1 LKARARVLGLRT
13 MSNVMRVAVTGAA
26 GQIGYSLLPLIA
38 NGAIFGPN
46 QKVALQLLEVTPVL
60 GALNGVRM
68 ELEDC
73 AYPLLTEVICTDNP
87 EIAFQNANLCMLVG
101 SKPRGPGM
109 ERKDLLMDN
118 GKIFIGQGRAIA
130 AKAASDVRVVV
141 VGNPCNTNCLI
152 AMKNASGVPTD
163 RFTAMTRLDMNRAK
177 AQLALK
183 SGKHWSLVKNVTIWG
198 NHSNTQYPDWHHATI
213 DGVPAARAVNDD
225 AWLQGAFIKTVQ
237 ERGKAIIEARGKSSA
252 LSAAQAACDHA
263 RSLFTVTTKDNWC
276 SLCVLSDGSY
286 GTPEGIISSFPCTTD
301 GKGNWQIIQG
311 LSMNDFSKAKAQ
323 ITWKELQ
330 EEREMVKDLL
340 G

>member
-1 LKARARVLGLRT
+1 
-13 MSNVMRVAVTGAA
+13 MSTVKRVAVTGAA

-38 NGAIFGPN
+38 NGSIFGPN

-60 GALNGVRM
+60 PALNGVRM

-73 AYPLLTEVICTDNP
+73 AFPLLTEIVCSDDP
-87 EIAFQNANLCMLVG
+87 KVAFQNADLCLLVG
-101 SKPRGPGM
+101 SKPRGPGQ
-109 ERKDLLMDN
+109 ERKDLLQDN

-130 AKAASDVRVVV
+130 EVAGPDVRVVV

-152 AMKNASGVPTD
+152 AMKNAKGVPAD
-163 RFTAMTRLDMNRAK
+163 RFSAMTRLDQNRAK

-183 SGKHWSLVKNVTIWG
+183 AKKHWSEVKNVIIWG

-213 DGVPAARAVNDD
+213 GGVAAAKAVNDD
-225 AWLQGAFIKTVQ
+225 AWLQGPFMKTVQ

-263 RSLFTVTTKDNWC
+263 RSLYTVTTKDDAAA
-276 SLCVLSDGSY
+276 LCVISDGSY
-286 GTPEGIISSFPCTTD
+286 GTPEGIISGFPCTTD
-301 GKGNWQIIQG
+301 GKGNWQIVQG
-311 LSMNDFSKAKAQ
+311 LAMNDFSKQKAG
-323 ITWKELQ
+323 ISWKELCD
-330 EEREMVKDLL
+330 ERDMVKDLL

>member
-1 LKARARVLGLRT
+1 
-13 MSNVMRVAVTGAA
+13 MSTVKRVAVTGAA

-38 NGAIFGPN
+38 NGSIFGPN

-60 GALNGVRM
+60 PALNGVRM

-73 AYPLLTEVICTDNP
+73 AFPLLTEIVCSDDP
-87 EIAFQNANLCMLVG
+87 KVAFKNADLCLLVG

-109 ERKDLLMDN
+109 ERKDLLQDN

-130 AKAASDVRVVV
+130 EVAGPDVRVVV

-152 AMKNASGVPTD
+152 AMKNAKGVPAE
-163 RFTAMTRLDMNRAK
+163 RFTAMTRLDQNRAK

-183 SGKHWSLVKNVTIWG
+183 AKQHWSAVKNVIIWG

-213 DGVPAARAVNDD
+213 AGQPAAKAVNDD
-225 AWLQGAFIKTVQ
+225 AWLQGPFMKTVQ

-263 RSLFTVTTKDNWC
+263 RSLYTVTTKDDC
-276 SLCVLSDGSY
+276 ASLCVISDGSY
-286 GTPEGIISSFPCTTD
+286 GTPEGIISGFPCTTD
-301 GKGNWQIIQG
+301 GKGNWQIVKG
-311 LSMNDFSKAKAQ
+311 LTMNDFSKQKAA
-323 ITWKELQ
+323 ITWKELTD
-330 EEREMVKDLL
+330 EREMVKDLL

>member
-1 LKARARVLGLRT
+1 
-13 MSNVMRVAVTGAA
+13 MSNVKRVAVTGAA

-38 NGAIFGPN
+38 NGGVFGPGV
-46 QKVALQLLEVTPVL
+46 KVALQLLEVTPVL
-60 GALNGVRM
+60 AALNGVRM

-73 AYPLLTEVICTDNP
+73 AFPLLTEITCSDDP
-87 EIAFQNANLCMLVG
+87 KAAFKNADLCLLVG

-109 ERKDLLMDN
+109 ERKDLLQDN
-118 GKIFIGQGRAIA
+118 GKIFVGQGRAIA
-130 AKAASDVRVVV
+130 EVAGPDVRVVV

-152 AMKNASGVPTD
+152 AMKNAKGVPAD
-163 RFTAMTRLDMNRAK
+163 RFTAMTRLDQNRAK

-183 SGKHWSLVKNVTIWG
+183 AKKHWSAVKNVTIWG

-213 DGVPAARAVNDD
+213 DGVAAAKAIGDD
-225 AWLQGAFIKTVQ
+225 AWLQGAFMKTVQ

-252 LSAAQAACDHA
+252 LSAAQAAVDHA
-263 RSLFTVTTKDNWC
+263 RSLFSVTTKDDWA

-286 GTPEGIISSFPCTTD
+286 GTPEGLISGFPCTTD
-301 GKGNWQIIQG
+301 CKGNWQIVRG
-311 LSMNDFSKAKAQ
+311 LAMNDFSKQKAAV
-323 ITWKELQ
+323 TWKELS